1 MSKPNQPSKPRQL
14 IRKLITIHS
23 APGRSRQAVISVIP
37 IAVSLV
43 TMGLIVSPTHA
54 AMGMIGAMGAL
65 AGNNNAPLSR
75 ARILFGVGTAT
86 IFSQCLGLMS
96 VQIEWL
102 LPIILASWSLIVIWV
117 WHALQLGPP
126 GRQYSLRSR
135 IRHLYGQS
143 RLDGQHGIH
152 FHRAVL
158 PHRRYRIDDH
168 HPRLSAPP
176 GPCRS

>member
-75 ARILFGVGTAT
+75 ARILFGVGTAKPRKEKMQGVELK
-86 IFSQCLGLMS
+86 IGK
-96 VQIEWL
+96 
-102 LPIILASWSLIVIWV
+102 
-117 WHALQLGPP
+117 
-126 GRQYSLRSR
+126 LRSKK
-135 IRHLYGQS
+135 I
-143 RLDGQHGIH
+143 
-152 FHRAVL
+152 
-158 PHRRYRIDDH
+158 
-168 HPRLSAPP
+168 
-176 GPCRS
+176 

>member
-23 APGRSRQAVISVIP
+23 APGRSRQAVIFVIP

-102 LPIILASWSLIVIWV
+102 LPIILASWSLIVI
-117 WHALQLGPP
+117 L
-126 GRQYSLRSR
+126 SL
-135 IRHLYGQS
+135 
-143 RLDGQHGIH
+143 IH
-152 FHRAVL
+152 
-158 PHRRYRIDDH
+158 I
-168 HPRLSAPP
+168 
-176 GPCRS
+176 

>member
-75 ARILFGVGTAT
+75 ARILFGVGNL
-86 IFSQCLGLMS
+86 FSMPRPDVGADRM
-96 VQIEWL
+96 
-102 LPIILASWSLIVIWV
+102 AS
-117 WHALQLGPP
+117 A
-126 GRQYSLRSR
+126 
-135 IRHLYGQS
+135 
-143 RLDGQHGIH
+143 
-152 FHRAVL
+152 
-158 PHRRYRIDDH
+158 H
-168 HPRLSAPP
+168 HPR
-176 GPCRS
+176 